1 MDEQQRRKKAEKDRT
16 HTRIDLLQ
24 KNQRIGEVARMLG
37 GIDVTETSLDHA
49 REMLG
54 TH

>member
-1 MDEQQRRKKAEKDRT
+1 
-16 HTRIDLLQ
+16 
-24 KNQRIGEVARMLG
+24 MLG

-54 TH
+54 LDVIKS